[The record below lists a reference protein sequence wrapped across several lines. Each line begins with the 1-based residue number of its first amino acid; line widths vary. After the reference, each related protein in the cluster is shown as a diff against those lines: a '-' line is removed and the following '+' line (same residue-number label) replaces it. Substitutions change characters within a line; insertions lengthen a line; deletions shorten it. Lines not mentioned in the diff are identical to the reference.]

1 MFREI
6 GMPRLLIWIL
16 PLALAIAS
24 QPAFAQSGTAAL
36 APGKAAGIQGAQASS
51 KLDGVAVAGAVGLAA
66 LAVYLIA
73 GTHYHNPGNNPDKS
87 GSNQSAS
94 GTH

>member
-6 GMPRLLIWIL
+6 EMPRLLIWIL
-16 PLALAIAS
+16 PAALAIAS
-24 QPAFAQSGTAAL
+24 QPAFAQSGTVPL
-36 APGKAAGIQGAQASS
+36 APGKAAGIQGAQSS
-51 KLDGVAVAGAVGLAA
+51 SRLDGVAVAGAVGFVA

-73 GTHYHNPGNNPDKS
+73 GTHYHNPGNGSGKS
-87 GSNQSAS
+87 ESSKSAS